1 MQIFDQNHGLTPW
14 QKANFCS
21 VFLRHFYH
29 LENFIFYLEHHERL
43 FPDLFDLKTQDKKN
57 ANFRP
62 KPWTNPLPKMQIFP
76 LFKFDIFIIQIGS
89 FSI

>member
-21 VFLRHFYH
+21 VFLQHFYR

-43 FPDLFDLKTQDKKN
+43 FPDLFDLKNT
-57 ANFRP
+57 
-62 KPWTNPLPKMQIFP
+62 
-76 LFKFDIFIIQIGS
+76 G
-89 FSI
+89 